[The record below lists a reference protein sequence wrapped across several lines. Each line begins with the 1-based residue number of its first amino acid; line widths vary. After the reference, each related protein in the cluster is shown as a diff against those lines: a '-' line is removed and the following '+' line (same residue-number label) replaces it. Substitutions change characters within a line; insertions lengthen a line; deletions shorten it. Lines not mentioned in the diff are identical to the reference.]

1 MLDANQLINNLKSQY
16 YKKGYK
22 IDELPEIKSVYDL
35 LERSNLPKSNFLMQL
50 QNLIILKQENINNT
64 AAGYNPK
71 TNTITYVNEIDLIHE
86 LFHMASTENESKT
99 CGITQYE
106 DGIVQDEDGT
116 QIKVNYG
123 LDEGITDM
131 FAEMANSNV
140 PCGYPFERMCAEML
154 RNIFGLQ
161 IFKGYFENSY
171 DKFLRDFPEEVQ
183 ELVEDLVSTLDEYQ
197 DLTKL
202 IYSGDST
209 IEDVTSLE
217 ELTEYIME
225 TLTEIAE
232 TMGKEK
238 SEVMTFFSEKANDS
252 SMQSIRDLVK
262 FDNAIQNISS
272 KGL

>member
-22 IDELPEIKSVYDL
+22 IDELPEIKAVYDL

-50 QNLIILKQENINNT
+50 QNLIILKQENIDNT

-183 ELVEDLVSTLDEYQ
+183 ELVEDLVSSLDEYQ

-232 TMGKEK
+232 TIGKEK

-262 FDNAIQNISS
+262 FDDAIQNISS

>member
-22 IDELPEIKSVYDL
+22 IDELPEIKAVYDL
-35 LERSNLPKSNFLMQL
+35 LERSNLPKGNFLMQL
-50 QNLIILKQENINNT
+50 QNLIILKQENIDNT

-71 TNTITYVNEIDLIHE
+71 TNTITYTNDIDLIHE
-86 LFHMASTENESKT
+86 LFHMASTENEGKT
-99 CGITQYE
+99 CGITQYV
-106 DGIVQDEDGT
+106 DGIVQDEDET
-116 QIKVNYG
+116 QIKVRYG

-171 DKFLRDFPEEVQ
+171 DKFLKDFPEEVQ
-183 ELVEDLVSTLDEYQ
+183 EHVEDLVSTLDEYQ

-238 SEVMTFFSEKANDS
+238 SEVMTFFTEKANDS

>member
-22 IDELPEIKSVYDL
+22 IDELPEIKAVYDL

-64 AAGYNPK
+64 VAGYNPK
-71 TNTITYVNEIDLIHE
+71 TNTFTYVNEIDLIHE

-171 DKFLRDFPEEVQ
+171 DKFLGGFPEEVQ
-183 ELVEDLVSTLDEYQ
+183 EFIEDLVSTLDEYQ

-232 TMGKEK
+232 TIGKEK

>member
-1 MLDANQLINNLKSQY
+1 MIDANQLINNLKSQY

-22 IDELPEIKSVYDL
+22 IDELPEIKAVYDL
-35 LERSNLPKSNFLMQL
+35 LERSNLPKGNFLMQL
-50 QNLIILKQENINNT
+50 QNLIILKQENIDNT

-71 TNTITYVNEIDLIHE
+71 TNTITYANEIDLIHE

-99 CGITQYE
+99 CGITQY
-106 DGIVQDEDGT
+106 QDGT
-116 QIKVNYG
+116 QIKAKYG

-131 FAEMANSNV
+131 FAEMANTNV
-140 PCGYPFERMCAEML
+140 PCGYPFERMCAEMF

-171 DKFLRDFPEEVQ
+171 DKFLADFPEEVQ

-238 SEVMTFFSEKANDS
+238 SEVMTFFVEKANDS

-272 KGL
+272 MEL

>member
-1 MLDANQLINNLKSQY
+1 MIDANELINKLKSQH

-22 IDELPEIKSVYDL
+22 IDELPEIKAVYDL
-35 LERSNLPKSNFLMQL
+35 LERSNLPVGNFLMQL
-50 QNLIILKQENINNT
+50 QNLILLKQENSDFT

-71 TNTITYVNEIDLIHE
+71 TNTITYANEIDLIHE
-86 LFHMASTENESKT
+86 LFHVASTENESKT

-106 DGIVQDEDGT
+106 DGLVQDEDGA

-171 DKFLRDFPEEVQ
+171 DKFLAGFPEEVQ
-183 ELVEDLVSTLDEYQ
+183 ELVEELVSQLDEYQ
-197 DLTKL
+197 DLTRL

-225 TLTEIAE
+225 RLVEIADV
-232 TMGKEK
+232 MGKEK
-238 SEVMTFFSEKANDS
+238 SDIMTFFTEKANDS
-252 SMQSIRDLVK
+252 SMQSIRELIK
-262 FDNAIQNISS
+262 FDNAIQNIST

>member
-1 MLDANQLINNLKSQY
+1 MIDANELINNLKSQY

-22 IDELPEIKSVYDL
+22 IDELPEIKAVYDL

-50 QNLIILKQENINNT
+50 QNLIILKQKNINNT

>member
-1 MLDANQLINNLKSQY
+1 MIDANELINNLKSQY

-22 IDELPEIKSVYDL
+22 IDELPEIKAVYDL

-64 AAGYNPK
+64 VAGYNPK

>member
-22 IDELPEIKSVYDL
+22 IDELPEIKAVYDL
-35 LERSNLPKSNFLMQL
+35 LERSNLPKGNFLMQL
-50 QNLIILKQENINNT
+50 QNLIILKQENIDNT

-71 TNTITYVNEIDLIHE
+71 ANTITYTNDIDLIHE
-86 LFHMASTENESKT
+86 LFHMASTENEGKT
-99 CGITQYE
+99 CGITQYVN
-106 DGIVQDEDGT
+106 GIVQDEDET
-116 QIKVNYG
+116 QIKVRYG

-171 DKFLRDFPEEVQ
+171 DKFLKDFPEEVQ
-183 ELVEDLVSTLDEYQ
+183 EHVEDLVSTLDEYQ

>member
-1 MLDANQLINNLKSQY
+1 MIDANQLINNLKSQY

-22 IDELPEIKSVYDL
+22 IDELPEIKAVYDL

-86 LFHMASTENESKT
+86 LFHMASTENEGKT
-99 CGITQYE
+99 CGITQYVN
-106 DGIVQDEDGT
+106 GIVQDEDET
-116 QIKVNYG
+116 QIKVRYG

-171 DKFLRDFPEEVQ
+171 DNLSRDFPEEVQ
-183 ELVEDLVSTLDEYQ
+183 DLVEDLVSTLDEYQ

>member
-22 IDELPEIKSVYDL
+22 IDELPEIKAVYDL

-50 QNLIILKQENINNT
+50 QNLIILKQENIDNT

-183 ELVEDLVSTLDEYQ
+183 ELVEDLVSSLDEYQ

-252 SMQSIRDLVK
+252 SMQSIRELVK

>member
-1 MLDANQLINNLKSQY
+1 
-16 YKKGYK
+16 
-22 IDELPEIKSVYDL
+22 
-35 LERSNLPKSNFLMQL
+35 MQL
-50 QNLIILKQENINNT
+50 QNLIILKQENIDNT

-71 TNTITYVNEIDLIHE
+71 TNTITYTNDIDLIHE
-86 LFHMASTENESKT
+86 LFHMASTENEGKT
-99 CGITQYE
+99 CGITQYV
-106 DGIVQDEDGT
+106 DGIVQDEDET
-116 QIKVNYG
+116 QIKVRYG

-171 DKFLRDFPEEVQ
+171 DKFLKDFPEEVQ
-183 ELVEDLVSTLDEYQ
+183 EHVEDLVSTLDEYQ

-238 SEVMTFFSEKANDS
+238 SEVMTFFTEKANDS

>member
-22 IDELPEIKSVYDL
+22 IDELPEIKAVYDL
-35 LERSNLPKSNFLMQL
+35 LERSNLPKGNFLMQL
-50 QNLIILKQENINNT
+50 QNLIILKQENIDNT

-71 TNTITYVNEIDLIHE
+71 TNTITYANDIDLIHE

-116 QIKVNYG
+116 QIKVKYG

-252 SMQSIRDLVK
+252 SMQSIRELVK

>member
-22 IDELPEIKSVYDL
+22 IDELPEIKAVYDL
-35 LERSNLPKSNFLMQL
+35 LERSNLPKGNFLMQL
-50 QNLIILKQENINNT
+50 QNLIILKQENIDNT

-71 TNTITYVNEIDLIHE
+71 TNTITYANEIDLIHE

-116 QIKVNYG
+116 QIKVKYG

-183 ELVEDLVSTLDEYQ
+183 EHVEDLVSTLDEYQ

-272 KGL
+272 KNL

>member
-22 IDELPEIKSVYDL
+22 IDELPEIKAVYDL
-35 LERSNLPKSNFLMQL
+35 LERSNLPKGNFLMQL
-50 QNLIILKQENINNT
+50 QNLIILKQENIDNT

-71 TNTITYVNEIDLIHE
+71 TNTITYANEIDLIHE

-116 QIKVNYG
+116 QIKVKYG

-171 DKFLRDFPEEVQ
+171 DKFLGDFPEEVQ

-252 SMQSIRDLVK
+252 SMQSIRELVK

>member
-1 MLDANQLINNLKSQY
+1 MLDAFQLINNLKSQY

-22 IDELPEIKSVYDL
+22 IDELPEIKAVYDL

-86 LFHMASTENESKT
+86 LFHMASTENESKA

>member
-22 IDELPEIKSVYDL
+22 IDELPEIKAVYDL
-35 LERSNLPKSNFLMQL
+35 LERSNLPKGNFLMQL
-50 QNLIILKQENINNT
+50 QNLIILKQENIDNT

-71 TNTITYVNEIDLIHE
+71 TNTITYTNDIDLIHE
-86 LFHMASTENESKT
+86 LFHMASTENEGKT
-99 CGITQYE
+99 CGITQYVN
-106 DGIVQDEDGT
+106 GIVQDEDET
-116 QIKVNYG
+116 QIKVRYG

-171 DKFLRDFPEEVQ
+171 DKFLKDVPEEVQ
-183 ELVEDLVSTLDEYQ
+183 EHVEDLVSTLDEYQ

-225 TLTEIAE
+225 TLTEIAV

-238 SEVMTFFSEKANDS
+238 SEVMTFFTEKANDS

>member
-22 IDELPEIKSVYDL
+22 IDELPEIKAVYDL
-35 LERSNLPKSNFLMQL
+35 LERSNLPKGNFLMQL
-50 QNLIILKQENINNT
+50 QNLIILKQENIDNT

-71 TNTITYVNEIDLIHE
+71 TNTITYANEIDLIHE
-86 LFHMASTENESKT
+86 LFHMASTENEGKT

-116 QIKVNYG
+116 QIKVKYG

-183 ELVEDLVSTLDEYQ
+183 EHVEDLVSTLDEYQ

-262 FDNAIQNISS
+262 FDNTIQNISS